1 MYQLRLAGGPD
12 VKNMI
17 RILKIVALVVVVVI
31 IVVAVPIASA
41 LLGRKSAEDGVEV
54 NGVRIVKDGIVTVGV
69 VPVSDNTVALIDAG
83 NDKAGTAI
91 LTELTRRKL
100 GPDAVAAVLITHGH
114 PDHTGA
120 ISLFPKA
127 EVMSLER
134 EAGLVEG
141 REGAHGPLT
150 RLFPVSP
157 TGVKV
162 TRPLKDGETVTLGQT
177 QIRVFAIPGHTAGS
191 AAYLVNEVLFV
202 GDAADIGRS
211 GEIQGSPW
219 VFSDSQSEDRASLV
233 ALEKTLASEKI
244 PLKAIAFAHSGVLSN
259 GLAPL
264 TAFAQKNQ

>member
-1 MYQLRLAGGPD
+1 MKRT
-12 VKNMI
+12 
-17 RILKIVALVVVVVI
+17 LKIVALVIVVVI
-31 IVVAVPIASA
+31 IVIAVPIASA
-41 LLGRKSAEDGVEV
+41 LVGRRSAEDGVEV
-54 NGVRIVKDGIVTVGV
+54 NGVRIVKDGMVTVGV
-69 VPVSDNTVALIDAG
+69 VPITENTVALIDAG

-91 LTELTRRKL
+91 LAELSRRKL
-100 GPDAVAAVLITHGH
+100 GPDAVTAILITHGH

-134 EAGLVEG
+134 EAAMIEG

-162 TRPLKDGETVTLGQT
+162 AHPLKDGETVTLGQT

-191 AAYLVNEVLFV
+191 AAYLVNEVLLV

-211 GEIQGSPW
+211 GEIQGAPW
-219 VFSDSQSEDRASLV
+219 VFSDSQSQDRESLV
-233 ALEKTLASEKI
+233 ALEKRLAGDKL
-244 PLKAIAFAHSGVLSN
+244 PVKAIAFAHSGVLSN